1 MSGPDIFIS
10 YNRNDRT
17 AARHFAECFQKE
29 GFTVWWDAALQSGET
44 FDEVIEN
51 ELRASKAVVVL
62 WSPRSVASRWVRA
75 EATIADRRRKFAPVI
90 IEPCDLPI
98 VFELTHTAD
107 LSEWNG
113 DRADPAW
120 QSFIQDLTRL
130 VDKGRAAEA
139 AEALAKADEPAPLTP
154 LPPVARPSV
163 AQRFAPR
170 PAEANGHFLAPGK
183 VDDLMSALSSLQS
196 AISKTKNRP
205 APVAAADD
213 DDDDDDDDEGDRT
226 QILTGA
232 SGFDLFGADEFHCLE
247 LTVDDKLEKR
257 FVVSP
262 LGLKIGRSAPADV
275 VLADSRVSRTHCMVE
290 LADERLRVSDLN
302 STNGT
307 YVDGER
313 IDGTAFLAVG
323 SLLRIGNIVLK
334 HELRTRADV

>member
-113 DRADPAW
+113 DRSDPAW

-139 AEALAKADEPAPLTP
+139 AEALAKAEEPVS
-154 LPPVARPSV
+154 LPPASAARPSV
-163 AQRFAPR
+163 TQRFAPK
-170 PAEANGHFLAPGK
+170 PAEANGHYLAPGK

-196 AISKTKNRP
+196 AINKTKDRP
-205 APVAAADD
+205 PPASVADE
-213 DDDDDDDDEGDRT
+213 DDDEGDRT

-232 SGFDLFGADEFHCLE
+232 ISFDLFGADEFHCLE
-247 LTVDDKLEKR
+247 LTIDDKLEKR

-313 IDGTAFLAVG
+313 IEGTAFLAVG
-323 SLLRIGNIVLK
+323 SLLRVGNIVLK

>member
-29 GFTVWWDAALQSGET
+29 GFIVWWDAALQSGET

-113 DRADPAW
+113 DRSDPAW

-139 AEALAKADEPAPLTP
+139 AEALAKAEEPVS
-154 LPPVARPSV
+154 LPPTSAARPSV
-163 AQRFAPR
+163 AQRFAPK
-170 PAEANGHFLAPGK
+170 PAEANGHYLAPGK

-196 AISKTKNRP
+196 AINKTKDRPRP
-205 APVAAADD
+205 ASVADE
-213 DDDDDDDDEGDRT
+213 DDDEGDRT

-313 IDGTAFLAVG
+313 IEGTAFLAVG
-323 SLLRIGNIVLK
+323 SLLRVGNIVLK